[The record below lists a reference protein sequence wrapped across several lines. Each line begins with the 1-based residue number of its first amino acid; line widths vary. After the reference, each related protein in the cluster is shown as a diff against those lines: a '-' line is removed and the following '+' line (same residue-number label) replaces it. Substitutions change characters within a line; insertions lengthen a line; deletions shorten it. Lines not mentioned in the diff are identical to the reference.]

1 MENAVTESD
10 RLSVIDENAVFC
22 MTVPKTCCW
31 VSMKNMR
38 LCLYIPE
45 KKTVMVEFGEFQP
58 CVKTLADL
66 TFGIDSY
73 PNIAWINDR
82 RLDLVKDHCPASEP
96 AHNEAHGC
104 SFASGKPF
112 HGCRQCRNQGNV
124 LKKNSWLSSMSKS
137 RQCSGKK
144 RD

>member
-1 MENAVTESD
+1 M
-10 RLSVIDENAVFC
+10 L
-22 MTVPKTCCW
+22 
-31 VSMKNMR
+31 
-38 LCLYIPE
+38 
-45 KKTVMVEFGEFQP
+45 VEFGESQP

-73 PNIAWINDR
+73 PNIAWINNC

-96 AHNEAHGC
+96 AHNEAHGG

-124 LKKNSWLSSMSKS
+124 LKKKIHGCRQS
-137 RQCSGKK
+137 RNQGNVLEKK

>member
-1 MENAVTESD
+1 
-10 RLSVIDENAVFC
+10 
-22 MTVPKTCCW
+22 
-31 VSMKNMR
+31 
-38 LCLYIPE
+38 
-45 KKTVMVEFGEFQP
+45 MVEFGESQP

-73 PNIAWINDR
+73 PNIAWINDC

-112 HGCRQCRNQGNV
+112 HGCRQSRNQGNV
-124 LKKNSWLSSMSKS
+124 LKKKFIAVVKVGIKAMFW
-137 RQCSGKK
+137 KK
-144 RD
+144 NDIS

>member
-1 MENAVTESD
+1 M
-10 RLSVIDENAVFC
+10 
-22 MTVPKTCCW
+22 PKLDI
-31 VSMKNMR
+31 SE
-38 LCLYIPE
+38 E
-45 KKTVMVEFGEFQP
+45 KVVLVEFGESQP

-112 HGCRQCRNQGNV
+112 HGCRQSRNQGNV